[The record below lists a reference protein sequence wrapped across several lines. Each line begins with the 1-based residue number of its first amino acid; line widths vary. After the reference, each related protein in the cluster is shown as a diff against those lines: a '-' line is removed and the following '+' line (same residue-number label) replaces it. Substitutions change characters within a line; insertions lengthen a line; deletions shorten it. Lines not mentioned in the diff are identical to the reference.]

1 MTRYLTVALVTIA
14 AQGCID
20 IREFEGTWTG
30 GIVSEDAVRQG
41 FTPDTSVEA
50 LELENVD
57 LEGLGA
63 RLTTSDGKFKD
74 QSLKRVNKFSNDT
87 IASLTFDGAPL
98 RSYLMFAPL
107 SGEGA
112 QGGVP
117 SGALAMMLISL
128 FADDHVELRVLR
140 GDHLFG
146 VFNLAR
152 QEE

>member
-1 MTRYLTVALVTIA
+1 MRTYLTVTLLTLA

-20 IREFEGTWTG
+20 IREFEGTWAG
-30 GIVSEDAVRQG
+30 DIVSEPAVRQG
-41 FTPDTSVEA
+41 FTTEVRVEA
-50 LELENVD
+50 LQLENVD

-74 QSLKRVNKFSNDT
+74 QPLTRVNKFSNDT

-107 SGEGA
+107 SGETV
-112 QGGVP
+112 GGP
-117 SGALAMMLISL
+117 AMMVISL
-128 FADDHVELRVLR
+128 FADDHTELRILR
-140 GDHLFG
+140 GNDLFG
-146 VFNLAR
+146 VFSLTR